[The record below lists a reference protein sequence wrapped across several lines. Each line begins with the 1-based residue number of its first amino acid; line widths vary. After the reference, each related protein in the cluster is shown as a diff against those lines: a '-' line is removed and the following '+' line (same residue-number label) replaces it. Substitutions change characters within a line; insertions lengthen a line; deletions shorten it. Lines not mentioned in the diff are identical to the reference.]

1 MGFAALYPSYDNTTD
16 NPGEI
21 LMTRM
26 ILKTAV
32 VLAGTLL
39 AAPVIAQDFPTRTI
53 TMNMSYSAGG
63 PGDTIARLLA
73 QAMSGPLKQQVI
85 VENTTGAGG
94 SIGSAKVAASAPD
107 GYNLLLIHISHA
119 TNPALYPKLKFDPIK
134 DYEPIGLAVDLPSVF
149 VARKDLPAKNLE
161 ELIAWMKTTKE
172 KVNYAHA
179 GIGSASHLCGL
190 LLNAATG
197 TQPTQI
203 AYRGAGPAMNDMMS
217 GQVDVMCDQIVN
229 VVGNVDG
236 GTIKG
241 YAVTSTERAP
251 ALPNLP
257 TTAEAGLK
265 DFQYTVWYGLF
276 APKGTPKPVLD
287 KLNAALNVALKDE
300 TVKTRLAALGA
311 QPVTPERAT
320 PDALAKHLKSE
331 IDKWTPII
339 KNAGVV
345 GAQ

>member
-1 MGFAALYPSYDNTTD
+1 MK
-16 NPGEI
+16 
-21 LMTRM
+21 M
-26 ILKTAV
+26 
-32 VLAGTLL
+32 VLATAFALGT
-39 AAPVIAQDFPTRTI
+39 AFSVAPAIAQDFPTRTI
-53 TMNMSYSAGG
+53 TMNMPYSAGG

-119 TNPALYPKLKFDPIK
+119 TNPALYPKLKYDPVK

-149 VARKDLPAKNLE
+149 VARKDLPAKDLP
-161 ELIAWMKTTKE
+161 ELIAWMKATKE

-241 YAVTSTERAP
+241 YAVTSAERAP
-251 ALPNLP
+251 ALPKLP

-311 QPVTPERAT
+311 QPVAPERAT
-320 PDALAKHLKSE
+320 PDALAKHLKAE

>member
-1 MGFAALYPSYDNTTD
+1 MTKNILTT
-16 NPGEI
+16 
-21 LMTRM
+21 
-26 ILKTAV
+26 AF
-32 VLAGTLL
+32 VLAGALL
-39 AAPVIAQDFPTRTI
+39 AVPASAQDFPTRTI
-53 TMNMSYSAGG
+53 TMNMPYSAGG

-73 QAMSGPLKQQVI
+73 QGMSGPLKQQVI

-94 SIGSAKVAASAPD
+94 SIGSAKVAASSPD

-119 TNPALYPKLKFDPIK
+119 TNPALYPKLKYDPIK

-149 VARKDLPAKNLE
+149 VARKDLPAANLA
-161 ELIAWMKTTKE
+161 ELIAWMKTNKE

-251 ALPNLP
+251 ALPKLP
-257 TTAEAGLK
+257 TTAEGGLPG
-265 DFQYTVWYGLF
+265 FTYTVWYGLF
-276 APKGTPKPVLD
+276 APKGTPKPIID
-287 KLNAALNVALKDE
+287 KLVAALNVALKDE
-300 TVKTRLAALGA
+300 TVKSRLAGLGV
-311 QPVTPERAT
+311 QPVAPERAT
-320 PDALAKHLKSE
+320 PEALAAHLKSE

-339 KNAGVV
+339 KAAGVV

>member
-1 MGFAALYPSYDNTTD
+1 
-16 NPGEI
+16 
-21 LMTRM
+21 MTRT
-26 ILKTAV
+26 ISKTALI
-32 VLAGTLL
+32 LATALL
-39 AAPVIAQDFPTRTI
+39 AAPATAQEFPTRTI
-53 TMNMSYSAGG
+53 TMNMPYSAGG

>member
-1 MGFAALYPSYDNTTD
+1 
-16 NPGEI
+16 
-21 LMTRM
+21 MTRM
-26 ILKTAV
+26 ILKTAI

-39 AAPVIAQDFPTRTI
+39 AAPVMAQEFPTRTI
-53 TMNMSYSAGG
+53 TMNMPYSAGG

>member
-16 NPGEI
+16 NTGEI
-21 LMTRM
+21 SMTRM
-26 ILKTAV
+26 ILKTAI

-39 AAPVIAQDFPTRTI
+39 AAPVMAQEFPTRTI
-53 TMNMSYSAGG
+53 TMNMPYSAGG

>member
-1 MGFAALYPSYDNTTD
+1 MTKTISRAAF
-16 NPGEI
+16 
-21 LMTRM
+21 
-26 ILKTAV
+26 
-32 VLAGTLL
+32 LL
-39 AAPVIAQDFPTRTI
+39 AAAVLVSPAIAQDFPTRTI
-53 TMNMSYSAGG
+53 TMNMPYSAGG

-94 SIGSAKVAASAPD
+94 SIGSAKVAGSPPD

-119 TNPALYPKLKFDPIK
+119 TNPALYPKLKYDPVK

-241 YAVTSTERAP
+241 YAVTSAERAP

-257 TTAEAGLK
+257 TTAEGGLK

-311 QPVTPERAT
+311 QPVVPERAT

>member
-1 MGFAALYPSYDNTTD
+1 
-16 NPGEI
+16 
-21 LMTRM
+21 MTRT
-26 ILKTAV
+26 ILTTAV
-32 VLAGTLL
+32 VLAGALL
-39 AAPVIAQDFPTRTI
+39 AAPVTAQEFPTRTI
-53 TMNMSYSAGG
+53 TMNMPYSAGG

-119 TNPALYPKLKFDPIK
+119 TNPALYPKLKYDPIK

-287 KLNAALNVALKDE
+287 KLNAALNIALKDE

>member
-1 MGFAALYPSYDNTTD
+1 MTGKTLGAAC
-16 NPGEI
+16 
-21 LMTRM
+21 
-26 ILKTAV
+26 
-32 VLAGTLL
+32 VLAAALL
-39 AAPVIAQDFPTRTI
+39 AAPASAQDFPTRVI
-53 TMNMSYSAGG
+53 TMNMPYSAGG

-73 QAMSGPLKQQVI
+73 QGMSGPLKQQVI

-94 SIGSAKVAASAPD
+94 SIGSAKVAASPPD

-119 TNPALYPKLKFDPIK
+119 TNPALYPKLKYDPIK

-149 VARKDLPAKNLE
+149 VARKDLPARNLE
-161 ELIAWMKTTKE
+161 EMIAWMKANKE

-251 ALPNLP
+251 ALPKLT
-257 TTAEAGLK
+257 TTAEAGLPG
-265 DFQYTVWYGLF
+265 FTYTVWYGLF
-276 APKGTPKPVLD
+276 APKGTPKPIID
-287 KLNAALNVALKDE
+287 KLVAALNVALKDE
-300 TVKTRLAALGA
+300 TVKSRLAGLGV
-311 QPVTPERAT
+311 QPVAPERAT
-320 PDALAKHLKSE
+320 PEALAAHLKSE

-339 KNAGVV
+339 KAAGIV

>member
-1 MGFAALYPSYDNTTD
+1 MKTILATAFAL
-16 NPGEI
+16 G
-21 LMTRM
+21 
-26 ILKTAV
+26 TAFSV
-32 VLAGTLL
+32 ASAV
-39 AAPVIAQDFPTRTI
+39 AQEFPTRTI
-53 TMNMSYSAGG
+53 TMNMPYSAGG

-94 SIGSAKVAASAPD
+94 SIGSAKVAGSPPD

-119 TNPALYPKLKFDPIK
+119 TNPALYPKLKYDPIK

-257 TTAEAGLK
+257 TTTEAGLK
-265 DFQYTVWYGLF
+265 DFTYTVWYGLF

-311 QPVTPERAT
+311 QPVAPERAT
-320 PDALAKHLKSE
+320 PDALAKHLKAE

>member
-1 MGFAALYPSYDNTTD
+1 MTGKTLGAACVLAAALWTVPAS
-16 NPGEI
+16 
-21 LMTRM
+21 
-26 ILKTAV
+26 
-32 VLAGTLL
+32 
-39 AAPVIAQDFPTRTI
+39 AQDFPTRVI
-53 TMNMSYSAGG
+53 TMNMPYSAGG

-73 QAMSGPLKQQVI
+73 QGMSGPLKQQVI

-94 SIGSAKVAASAPD
+94 SIGSAKVAASPPD

-119 TNPALYPKLKFDPIK
+119 TNPALYPKLKYDPIK

-161 ELIAWMKTTKE
+161 ELIAWMKANKE

-251 ALPNLP
+251 ALPKLP
-257 TTAEAGLK
+257 TTTEAGLPG
-265 DFQYTVWYGLF
+265 FTYTVWYGLF
-276 APKGTPKPVLD
+276 APKGTPKPIID
-287 KLNAALNVALKDE
+287 KLVAALNVALKDE
-300 TVKTRLAALGA
+300 TVKSRLAGLGV
-311 QPVTPERAT
+311 QPVAPERAT
-320 PDALAKHLKSE
+320 PEALAAHLKSE

-339 KNAGVV
+339 KAAGIV

>member
-1 MGFAALYPSYDNTTD
+1 MTKNILTT
-16 NPGEI
+16 
-21 LMTRM
+21 
-26 ILKTAV
+26 AF
-32 VLAGTLL
+32 VLAGALL
-39 AAPVIAQDFPTRTI
+39 AGPGLAQDYPTRTI
-53 TMNMSYSAGG
+53 TMNMPYSAGG

-73 QAMSGPLKQQVI
+73 QGMSGPLKQQVI

-94 SIGSAKVAASAPD
+94 SIGSAKVAASPPD

-119 TNPALYPKLKFDPIK
+119 TNPALYPKLKYDPIK
-134 DYEPIGLAVDLPSVF
+134 DYEPIGLVVDLPSVF
-149 VARKDLPAKNLE
+149 VARKDLPAANLE
-161 ELIAWMKTTKE
+161 ELIAYMKANRE

-179 GIGSASHLCGL
+179 GIGSAAHLCGL
-190 LLNAATG
+190 LLASAIG
-197 TQPTQI
+197 AQPTQI

-251 ALPNLP
+251 ALPKLP
-257 TTAEAGLK
+257 TTAEAGLPN
-265 DFQYTVWYGLF
+265 FTYTVWYGLF
-276 APKGTPKPVLD
+276 APKGTPKPVID
-287 KLNAALNVALKDE
+287 KLVAALNVALKDE
-300 TVKTRLAALGA
+300 TVKSRLAGLGV
-311 QPVTPERAT
+311 QPVSPERAQ
-320 PDALAKHLKSE
+320 PEALAAHLKSE

-339 KNAGVV
+339 KAAGVV

>member
-1 MGFAALYPSYDNTTD
+1 MTGKTLGAACVLAAALW
-16 NPGEI
+16 
-21 LMTRM
+21 
-26 ILKTAV
+26 AV
-32 VLAGTLL
+32 PAS
-39 AAPVIAQDFPTRTI
+39 AQEFPTRVI
-53 TMNMSYSAGG
+53 TMNMPYSAGG

-73 QAMSGPLKQQVI
+73 QGMSGPLKQQVI

-94 SIGSAKVAASAPD
+94 SIGSAKVAASPPD

-119 TNPALYPKLKFDPIK
+119 TNPALYPKLKYDPIK

-161 ELIAWMKTTKE
+161 ELIAWMKANKE

-251 ALPNLP
+251 ALPKLP
-257 TTAEAGLK
+257 TTAEAGLPG
-265 DFQYTVWYGLF
+265 FTYTVWYGLF
-276 APKGTPKPVLD
+276 APKGTPKPIID
-287 KLNAALNVALKDE
+287 KLVAALNVALKDE
-300 TVKTRLAALGA
+300 TVKSRLAGLGV
-311 QPVTPERAT
+311 QPVAPERAT
-320 PDALAKHLKSE
+320 PEALAAHLKSE

-339 KNAGVV
+339 KAAGIV

>member
-1 MGFAALYPSYDNTTD
+1 MTKNILTT
-16 NPGEI
+16 
-21 LMTRM
+21 
-26 ILKTAV
+26 AF
-32 VLAGTLL
+32 VLAGALL
-39 AAPVIAQDFPTRTI
+39 AVPASAQDFPTRTI
-53 TMNMSYSAGG
+53 TMNMPYSAGG

-73 QAMSGPLKQQVI
+73 QGMSGPLKQQVI

-94 SIGSAKVAASAPD
+94 SIGSAKVAASPPD

-119 TNPALYPKLKFDPIK
+119 TNPALYPKLKYDPIK

-149 VARKDLPAKNLE
+149 VARKDLPAANLA
-161 ELIAWMKTTKE
+161 ELIAWMKTNKE

-190 LLNAATG
+190 LLNTATG

-241 YAVTSTERAP
+241 YAVTSTEKAP
-251 ALPNLP
+251 ALPKLP
-257 TTAEAGLK
+257 TTAEAGLPG
-265 DFQYTVWYGLF
+265 FHLHGLVRPVR
-276 APKGTPKPVLD
+276 AEGHTQADHRQTRCRTERGAEGRDREEPACRARRAASGAGTGD
-287 KLNAALNVALKDE
+287 ARCA
-300 TVKTRLAALGA
+300 G
-311 QPVTPERAT
+311 RA
-320 PDALAKHLKSE
+320 SE
-331 IDKWTPII
+331 IRDRQVDADHQGSGRCRRAVSETRE
-339 KNAGVV
+339 
-345 GAQ
+345 

>member
-1 MGFAALYPSYDNTTD
+1 
-16 NPGEI
+16 
-21 LMTRM
+21 MTKA

-32 VLAGTLL
+32 VLAGTLML
-39 AAPVIAQDFPTRTI
+39 APATAQDFPTRTI
-53 TMNMSYSAGG
+53 TMNMPYSAGG

-94 SIGSAKVAASAPD
+94 SIGSAKVAGSPPD

-241 YAVTSTERAP
+241 YAVTSNERAP

-311 QPVTPERAT
+311 QPVAAERAT

>member
-1 MGFAALYPSYDNTTD
+1 
-16 NPGEI
+16 
-21 LMTRM
+21 MT
-26 ILKTAV
+26 KTIVKMAF

-39 AAPVIAQDFPTRTI
+39 AGPVTAQDYPTRTI
-53 TMNMSYSAGG
+53 TMNMPYSAGG

-119 TNPALYPKLKFDPIK
+119 TNPALYPKLKYDPIK

-161 ELIAWMKTTKE
+161 ELIAWMKVTKE

-251 ALPNLP
+251 ALPKLP

-300 TVKTRLAALGA
+300 TVKTRLAGLGV
-311 QPVTPERAT
+311 QPVAPERAT
-320 PDALAKHLKSE
+320 PEALAAHLKAE

-339 KNAGVV
+339 KAAGVV